1 MEIKNVIKD
10 DIYKKFI
17 DYAYNKDLILRV
29 TLSNFGLDEK
39 KLETLNLT
47 INKLLNIDPA
57 SLIKIVTYDKT
68 MILPSIEIQKMYYL
82 NHPKVDVWQKHYYFH
97 FSLKLKEY
105 LLSITNIYGRKKPQF
120 PEDICFIKD
129 GYYWFESYS
138 IDEES
143 YVYCENI
150 EEYEYLKFI
159 GLEFYG
165 DFDLN
170 EKKLE
175 CNEIDD

>member
-82 NHPKVDVWQKHYYFH
+82 NHP
-97 FSLKLKEY
+97 
-105 LLSITNIYGRKKPQF
+105 
-120 PEDICFIKD
+120 
-129 GYYWFESYS
+129 
-138 IDEES
+138 
-143 YVYCENI
+143 
-150 EEYEYLKFI
+150 
-159 GLEFYG
+159 
-165 DFDLN
+165 
-170 EKKLE
+170 
-175 CNEIDD
+175 

>member
-68 MILPSIEIQKMYYL
+68 MILPSIEIQKMYYSIG
-82 NHPKVDVWQKHYYFH
+82 NEMVDIIMNYFFGMLPQDVH
-97 FSLKLKEY
+97 IELKGRCPVNIDMNDTDMCTVFSNLFQN
-105 LLSITNIYGRKKPQF
+105 TF
-120 PEDICFIKD
+120 F
-129 GYYWFESYS
+129 
-138 IDEES
+138 
-143 YVYCENI
+143 
-150 EEYEYLKFI
+150 
-159 GLEFYG
+159 
-165 DFDLN
+165 
-170 EKKLE
+170 
-175 CNEIDD
+175 